1 MAPRRMAK
9 KCDNCL
15 RGARFSITEVNPR
28 TTLKMNMGGA
38 VLYVMPGLN
47 GEITVT
53 LNTQNLIDG
62 EYAVAIWNGEV
73 WITQHR

>member
-1 MAPRRMAK
+1 
-9 KCDNCL
+9 
-15 RGARFSITEVNPR
+15 
-28 TTLKMNMGGA
+28 MNMGGA